1 MGNDMRVST
10 QILQG
15 PILGFSPFNIFT
27 GVLDTLTKKLCDT
40 KIIVHFTI
48 SGI

>member
-1 MGNDMRVST
+1 MGNDMGGST

-27 GVLDTLTKKLCDT
+27 GVLDTLTNKLCDT
-40 KIIVHFTI
+40 KRNVHFTI